1 MSSNQVKSIVS
12 IQLLIPHSPYC
23 TSLGYCYIQSFI
35 LLRNDNKIKNDLKR
49 PSHKRYVK
57 NTFDTGERRNHTH
70 LCLWEKT
77 NSSKVI
83 VYQLALLVV
92 VEDTWNVLRTDGP
105 PLHRLYAIQIV
116 DMTSKSR
123 SINLLSHAFI
133 ILSITAFSSQHVYN
147 YK

>member
-1 MSSNQVKSIVS
+1 MTSNLVKFLVFIK
-12 IQLLIPHSPYC
+12 LLIPHSPYC
-23 TSLGYCYIQSFI
+23 TSLC
-35 LLRNDNKIKNDLKR
+35 NDNKIKNDIKR
-49 PSHKRYVK
+49 TSHKRYVK

-77 NSSKVI
+77 NSSKVKA
-83 VYQLALLVV
+83 YQLGLLVV
-92 VEDTWNVLRTDGP
+92 VEDTWNALRTNGP
-105 PLHRLYAIQIV
+105 PLHRLYVIEIV
-116 DMTSKSR
+116 NRTSKSR